1 MQSNQT
7 TWRVTFANAVGKLS
21 ESIQNKTQEVLA
33 KISDLETSEEVAKTV
48 VKTFYFDAI
57 SFTLDGVSQRSAL
70 ELVHKAVYERLNE
83 EHRGSLASELLPESQ
98 HQVQL
103 GLKQELIELRDQIT
117 CMQAEIRGRIVPS
130 SDDFEDNERTFGYLT
145 EAETQSAS
153 HNIGRIRKK
162 RDAKRLSKQK

>member
-83 EHRGSLASELLPESQ
+83 EHRGSLASELLPES
-98 HQVQL
+98 
-103 GLKQELIELRDQIT
+103 
-117 CMQAEIRGRIVPS
+117 
-130 SDDFEDNERTFGYLT
+130 
-145 EAETQSAS
+145 
-153 HNIGRIRKK
+153 
-162 RDAKRLSKQK
+162 